1 MWKIRSVV
9 AVVTVFASMGWSP
22 AAQAQWA
29 VVDVGA
35 IVQLIQQVET
45 LKQQL
50 QTAENQLSQAQQQY
64 QSMTGSRGMQN
75 LLSGTNRNYLPAN
88 WSQLAA
94 AVLQPGGTYGALTS
108 GIQSQITAN
117 AVLTAAQIA
126 LLSPAERNQVQAA
139 RQTAA
144 MLQMTSSQAMSATSA
159 RFASIQQLINA
170 IGSAQDQKAVL
181 DLQARIS
188 AEQAMLQNEHTRLDL
203 LFQAAQAQEWARKQQ
218 AREQAISGIGSLR
231 LLPPIGLNH

>member
-1 MWKIRSVV
+1 MGKIRSVISVV
-9 AVVTVFASMGWSP
+9 AVFASMGLST
-22 AAQAQWA
+22 AARAQWA

-35 IVQLIQQVET
+35 IAQLIQQAET

-50 QTAENQLSQAQQQY
+50 QAAENQLSQAQQQY

-88 WSQLAA
+88 WNQLTAGSPTGAA
-94 AVLQPGGTYGALTS
+94 YSALSS

-126 LLSPAERNQVQAA
+126 LLSPAERSQVQAA
-139 RQTAA
+139 RQNAA
-144 MLQMTSSQAMSATSA
+144 TLQMTSSQAMSTTSA

-170 IGSAQDQKAVL
+170 IGGAQDQKAVL
-181 DLQARIS
+181 DLQARIA
-188 AEQAMLQNEHTRLDL
+188 AEQVMLQNEHTKLEL
-203 LFQAAQAQEWARKQQ
+203 LFQAAQAQEWARQQQ
-218 AREQAISGIGSLR
+218 AREQAISSIGSLR